1 MPATI
6 TPSVSNVGNKTGR
19 DIINYTVT
27 AQAGTTITRIE
38 EKVVGQVVNVF
49 TNPASLS
56 RTFTIPQVQ
65 FDALRFFY
73 RHTLEVVV
81 TDSTGQATV
90 ATYLFTKALA
100 SNASLQEAAK
110 AVEDARVLL
119 NQKRST
125 ISSLVGLGN
134 VGSFDQI
141 ITQLSNG
148 VGVKKFASGTAVSG
162 SAAVTL
168 YNTLNENDTTTRRL
182 LVVSGLAFA
191 PRSIQI
197 YDMNGIPQSSV
208 SLDAPKIDGT
218 PAVLLGGSNAS
229 YFLNGAL
236 YTTQSGFALPVAGS
250 GVTYYWEVRG

>member
-6 TPSVSNVGNKTGR
+6 SPSVSTVGNKTGR
-19 DIINYTVT
+19 DIINYAV
-27 AQAGTTITRIE
+27 AAASGTTITRID
-38 EKVVGQVVNVF
+38 EKVAGQTVNVF
-49 TNPASLS
+49 TNPAALS
-56 RTFTIPQVQ
+56 RTFTIPQVP
-65 FDALRFFY
+65 FDALRFHH

-81 TDSTGQATV
+81 TDSTGQTAT
-90 ATYLFTKALA
+90 ATYFFTKALA
-100 SNASLQEAAK
+100 NNASLLEATK
-110 AVEDARVLL
+110 AVEDARFLL
-119 NQKRST
+119 NQKRVT

-134 VGSFDQI
+134 AGSFDQI

-168 YNTLNENDTTTRRL
+168 YNSANMSDTTTRRL

-197 YDMNGIPQSSV
+197 YAMNGAPQSSV
-208 SLDAPKIDGT
+208 SLDAPRIDNT
-218 PAVLLGGSNAS
+218 PVVLLGGSNAS

-236 YTTQSGFALPVAGS
+236 YTTQNGFAMPVVGS
-250 GVTYYWEVRG
+250 ATTYYWEVRG

>member
-1 MPATI
+1 MPATV

-56 RTFTIPQVQ
+56 RTFTIPQVP
-65 FDALRFFY
+65 FDALRFFQN
-73 RHTLEVVV
+73 HTLEVTV
-81 TDSTGQATV
+81 TDSTGQTTV
-90 ATYLFTKALA
+90 ASYYFTKALA
-100 SNASLQEAAK
+100 TNASLLEAVK
-110 AVEDARVLL
+110 AVADSQFRI
-119 NQKRST
+119 NQKRT
-125 ISSLVGLGN
+125 TLSSYVGLGN
-134 VGSFDQI
+134 AGTFDQI
-141 ITQLSNG
+141 IDKLQYGTG
-148 VGVKKFASGTAVSG
+148 MKKFASGTAVSG

-236 YTTQSGFALPVAGS
+236 YTTQSGFAMPVAGS